1 MKSLLIIFLFA
12 GHAGISQTSSEVLF
26 KQLLK
31 NEQALMDAVAVGDK
45 AVWKKHLH
53 DSCLI
58 AVENGTTIKTADM
71 IAELNPLPAGYV
83 GRIHIIEPKFQLYGN
98 TAVITFINDEYLELF
113 NQKIHTQYRQTDTW
127 INEKRQ
133 WKIISMQL
141 FEIPKNPPPVVIDS
155 SILKKY
161 SGSYALSEQ
170 RTCKVYVENGKLIV
184 KKGTNPPIELLA
196 QTENVFFRKDD
207 GRVDVIFLKSADG
220 SYKMVERREGEDLAW
235 KFIAH

>member
-1 MKSLLIIFLFA
+1 MKLFSLLFLLISFSCF
-12 GHAGISQTSSEVLF
+12 SQTASEKLF

-45 AVWKKHLH
+45 TVWKKHMH

-58 AVENGTTIKTADM
+58 AIENGTTIKAVDM

-83 GRIHIIEPKFQLYGN
+83 GRIQIIEPKFQLYSN
-98 TAVITFINDEYLELF
+98 TAVITFINDEYLTLF
-113 NQKIHTQYRQTDTW
+113 NQNIHTQYRQSDTW
-127 INEKRQ
+127 INEKGQ

-141 FEIPKNPPPVVIDS
+141 FEIPKNPPPVIIDS

-161 SGSYALSEQ
+161 SGTYALSEQ
-170 RTCKVYVENGKLIV
+170 RTCKVYVENGKLMV

-196 QTENVFFRKDD
+196 QTENVFFRMDD
-207 GRVDVIFLKSADG
+207 GRVDVIFLKNTDG